1 MRAPTRRA
9 IVAGVATVALVIGV
23 GAAFAAGDDDG
34 DLKRAAKHL
43 TGKSAFEAAVAKELG
58 TTVAKL
64 NAAYEA
70 AALSRIAAAEK
81 ADEITATEADALEN
95 AVEDGWLAKRIAL
108 PADVA
113 KELGTT
119 EEKLNAAYAAAKK
132 AELKARVDQAVADK
146 IITPEYGEQLKKQ
159 IDEADFT
166 GSRNGKG
173 LGHRRHGPGPGFLPG
188 LGPGPG
194 FGFGFGRGS
203 VPPGG
208 TAPEPA
214 PASLVF

>member
-1 MRAPTRRA
+1 MRAITRRA
-9 IVAGVATVALVIGV
+9 VATGVATIALVVGV
-23 GAAFAAGDDDG
+23 GAAYAADSDD
-34 DLKRAAKHL
+34 DLKRTAKQL
-43 TGKSAFEAAVAKELG
+43 TGKSTFEAAVAKELG

-81 ADEITATEADALEN
+81 ADEITAAEADALEN
-95 AVEDGWLAKRIAL
+95 AVANGWLAKRIAL

-119 EEKLNAAYAAAKK
+119 AEKLNDAYAAAKK

-159 IDEADFT
+159 IDEADFAA
-166 GSRNGKG
+166 RNGKG
-173 LGHRRHGPGPGFLPG
+173 FGHRRHGPGGPGFLPG
-188 LGPGPG
+188 LGPG
-194 FGFGFGRGS
+194 FGFGRG
-203 VPPGG
+203 VAPPGD

-214 PASLVF
+214 PASFVF